1 MTLYVCMCMYC
12 NCGIYIYIHTYIYIY
27 IHTYNIYIYIHTHTH
42 RQSPQTSVRGV
53 DVEDLKVAM
62 VLDSS
67 LCLLFLFRG
76 SGFEK
81 FTA

>member
-1 MTLYVCMCMYC
+1 MHVHVLQLWH
-12 NCGIYIYIHTYIYIY
+12 IYIHTYIYIY
-27 IHTYNIYIYIHTHTH
+27 IYTYTHTYIYIYIHTHTH